1 MPVGNRGL
9 EELQGYTDKLRYPAV
24 AIAVVSVF
32 FAPASAL
39 ECTKLTGH
47 LQGVIFL

>member
-1 MPVGNRGL
+1 MSVGNRGL
-9 EELQGYTDKLRYPAV
+9 EELQGYTDKLRYSAV